1 MEFLLACVIV
11 VVMSM
16 LKTQLGFKHNYQ
28 ASENFNEEIKQT
40 LLFSIWQH
48 LVIMPQIWFQQHL

>member
-1 MEFLLACVIV
+1 MEFPLACVIV

-16 LKTQLGFKHNYQ
+16 LKTQFGFKHNYQ
-28 ASENFNEEIKQT
+28 ASETFNEEIKQT

-48 LVIMPQIWFQQHL
+48 LVIMPQNWLQQHL